1 MLWPPTSPTQR
12 PFLSSRLL
20 PPLHLYHGQ
29 DYKLLLVHS
38 SVTHPAADS
47 ACSAAHRTPPPLT
60 HMCPAATRFW
70 GSIRPSQPHPSTPPR
85 PPSAPRRPAPEEIP
99 PLNPAATR
107 RGEVDLDRLSD
118 SSINRPADAS
128 DVSTTTTTT
137 TTAAPQQPAS
147 PSTTTPTAPPPQTS
161 FAHALRPVAPDAA
174 RANIESSSASSP
186 PSPLHPGQI
195 LGRRRR
201 RSSCH
206 DDTGAP
212 LASAAAASGADTQA
226 EPESKRRRRA
236 PADMVA
242 PDDHTAPDNGP
253 APQSGANGISPS
265 SPLRT
270 ANGSKANGDAKPSIE
285 TNGSSAKGKRVGAGP
300 KSDTYF
306 GHNREEVTRILIQA
320 LTDMGYQTAAE
331 NVSHESGFT
340 LENPTVA
347 AFRSSVLDGA
357 WDETEKLLN
366 GAITPEGHGEPGNG
380 LVLAAGSD
388 RGAMRFW
395 VRQQKYLELLERRD
409 TSRALMALR
418 NDLTP
423 LSQDTEKL
431 RLLSSLLMC
440 RSTDDLMSKANWDGA
455 QGRSRQR
462 LLSELSK
469 CISPSVMLPET
480 RLAVLLD
487 HVKKSQIDTCLYHTA
502 ASSPSL
508 YSDHFCERRNFPTE
522 VALELSDLAGEAWQV
537 QFSHDGARLAA
548 CGSSEAV
555 VIWETTAFS
564 TICVLADH
572 EAGVG
577 NISWSPDDTMLVTCS
592 QDNFA
597 RLWDARSGALIKKLF
612 SFDKPVTGCL
622 WAADSKSFVLGGLS
636 RAHGLCTFSVNGDE
650 IQEWGRD
657 HRVQDL
663 ALSPDGR
670 WLVALDDRYT
680 FHVYNAKTREF
691 LYSHELKTRPTSVC
705 ISEDSKH
712 MLLNKHDGEA
722 QLIEIETK
730 AYKQKFLG
738 HTGGDFL
745 IRSAFGGANEGFVV
759 SGSEDGNILIW
770 HKNTGAAV
778 ERLKGHD
785 PRCNA
790 VAWNPADPCMLASAG
805 DDCRVKIWSNKTRAA
820 ELRTLHARV
829 PSNNGWRN
837 PDEGIY

>member
-1 MLWPPTSPTQR
+1 MLWPPTSYPNFNAAPFPLVTPFTALASVSR
-12 PFLSSRLL
+12 PSLFNSCSCALQSPIPPQTRAALL
-20 PPLHLYHGQ
+20 PFCTPY
-29 DYKLLLVHS
+29 
-38 SVTHPAADS
+38 AA
-47 ACSAAHRTPPPLT
+47 AAHS
-60 HMCPAATRFW
+60 HA
-70 GSIRPSQPHPSTPPR
+70 I
-85 PPSAPRRPAPEEIP
+85 RRPAPEEIP
-99 PLNPAATR
+99 PLHPAATR

-118 SSINRPADAS
+118 SSSNRPADAS

-137 TTAAPQQPAS
+137 ATAAPQQPPS

-161 FAHALRPVAPDAA
+161 FAHALGPVTADAA

-186 PSPLHPGQI
+186 PSLPHPGQI

-201 RSSCH
+201 RSSRH
-206 DDTGAP
+206 YDTGVP

-226 EPESKRRRRA
+226 EPEPKRRRRA
-236 PADMVA
+236 SADMVV
-242 PDDHTAPDNGP
+242 PDDHAAPDNGP
-253 APQSGANGISPS
+253 APQSGANGTSPS
-265 SPLRT
+265 SSLRT

-306 GHNREEVTRILIQA
+306 GHDKEEVTRILIQA

-331 NVSHESGFT
+331 NVSNESGFT

-366 GAITPEGHGEPGNG
+366 GAVTSEGHGEPGNG

-388 RGAMRFW
+388 RSTMRFW

-462 LLSELSK
+462 LLSELSN
-469 CISPSVMLPET
+469 
-480 RLAVLLD
+480 

-555 VIWETTAFS
+555 IIWDTTTFS

-592 QDNFA
+592 QDHFA

-670 WLVALDDRYT
+670 WLVALDDRHT

-691 LYSHELKTRPTSVC
+691 FYSHELKTRPTSVS

-712 MLLNKHDGEA
+712 MLLNKRDGEA

-738 HTGGDFL
+738 HTGGEFL

-820 ELRTLHARV
+820 ELRTLHTRV
-829 PSNNGWRN
+829 SSNNGWRN
-837 PDEGIY
+837 SDEGIY